1 MCDLYGVVVHCNN
14 VVTPIQICLVHNF
27 LLFIWPSFFTG
38 KHSFDGESLHSVSP
52 RRMNPYE
59 HAMTVIA
66 NTLSDFDED
75 NKIPCFGFGDG
86 MLDVSYGELMD
97 DTFILFFEKKYFV
110 WKVSKSWE
118 SINMTVSSLQ
128 EICKSSI
135 LIPPGFTCSNYTWP
149 KGIQLLQQQPTLS
162 WSWWSL
168 EALQTIAALPYTLR

>member
-86 MLDVSYGELMD
+86 MLDVSYGELME

-110 WKVSKSWE
+110 
-118 SINMTVSSLQ
+118 
-128 EICKSSI
+128 
-135 LIPPGFTCSNYTWP
+135 
-149 KGIQLLQQQPTLS
+149 
-162 WSWWSL
+162 
-168 EALQTIAALPYTLR
+168 